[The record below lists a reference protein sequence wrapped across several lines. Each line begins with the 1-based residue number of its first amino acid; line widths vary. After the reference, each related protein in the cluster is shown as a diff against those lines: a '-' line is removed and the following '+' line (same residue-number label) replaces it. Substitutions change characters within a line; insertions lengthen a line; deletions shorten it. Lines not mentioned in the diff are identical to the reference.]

1 MILSR
6 PLGCIA
12 GLEASPTIHGMSRRN
27 LHGINS
33 ILIGLLAL
41 WLLACVKHLQI
52 SVDMHAGYLL
62 ETLDRLG
69 WLAQPSRGDAQ
80 LKDWDPFSLNDD
92 TAITVAFGFGIYL
105 ALAAI
110 GSALWAQRRDED
122 NLYLSAGFMCGSC
135 ALVYADYAWGMAAMF
150 AGAAAMLL
158 LRSRTRTV
166 SSRRA

>member
-1 MILSR
+1 
-6 PLGCIA
+6 
-12 GLEASPTIHGMSRRN
+12 MSRRN

-33 ILIGLLAL
+33 IAVGVLAL
-41 WLLACVKHLQI
+41 WLIAGVKRLQI
-52 SVDMHAGYLL
+52 YRDAHAGYLL
-62 ETLDRLG
+62 EVLERMG
-69 WLAQPSRGDAQ
+69 WLTDASHSDAQ
-80 LKDWDPFSLNDD
+80 LKAWDPFSLNDG

-135 ALVYADYAWGMAAMF
+135 ALVYADYAWGMAAML

-166 SSRRA
+166 IPR